1 MSEEMSFL
9 DEVILQGPLLI
20 ILVPLI
26 LGVILLI
33 FRNILGIV
41 LILVTAIFLVVCLMK
56 VPNDPVHF
64 AVVTI
69 WGERK
74 EKIKREGLRLRA
86 NFLPFMLNLLLI
98 NTEKRNEDVQ
108 PKNVKSKEFAGVGM
122 QISYTYTPD
131 EENAIEFI
139 NSGKDK
145 GVKNILDDVIEE
157 AARRWA
163 IKIGWKDCLGAEQEA
178 TEELLD
184 KILGVKDEE
193 AIANLRRANG
203 KTKMLALGII
213 INRFN
218 VGTIEIKGKLGQLI
232 EKIAMEAV
240 DREAEIVELEHV
252 AQRIKKLMELGMSI
266 EAATEVVQTERAKI
280 TKHVQEIKGLGSGN
294 VLPVI
299 QIGTGAGAEKTSKH
313 EESEEEERRTK
324 KNRTPQERIED
335 YAATWRE

>member
-1 MSEEMSFL
+1 MTKF
-9 DEVILQGPLLI
+9 DEIVMRAPLLI
-20 ILVPLI
+20 ILAPLI
-26 LGVILLI
+26 LGTILLI
-33 FRNILGIV
+33 LYRNILGIV
-41 LILVTAIFLVVCLMK
+41 LVLVGAIFLVVCLMK

-74 EKIKREGLRLRA
+74 EKTKREGLRLRA
-86 NFLPFMLNLLLI
+86 NFLPFMLDLLLI
-98 NTEKRNEDVQ
+98 NAEKRNEDVQ
-108 PKNVKSKEFAGVGM
+108 PKDVKSKEFAGIGM

-163 IKIGWKDCLGAEQEA
+163 VKIGWKNCLGAEQEA

-184 KILGVKDEE
+184 KVLGVKDKK
-193 AIANLRRANG
+193 AIVNLRRANG
-203 KTKMLALGII
+203 KIKMPALGII

-240 DREAEIVELEHV
+240 DREAEKIELDHV
-252 AQRIKKLMELGMSI
+252 AARINELLKIKGMSL
-266 EAATEVVQTERAKI
+266 EAAVEIVQTERGKI
-280 TKHVQEIKGLGSGN
+280 KKHVQEIKGLGNGAAIPL
-294 VLPVI
+294 V
-299 QIGTGAGAEKTSKH
+299 QIGTGAGAEKTRNH
-313 EESEEEERRTK
+313 GENEEDEERRRK

-335 YAATWRE
+335 FAATWRE